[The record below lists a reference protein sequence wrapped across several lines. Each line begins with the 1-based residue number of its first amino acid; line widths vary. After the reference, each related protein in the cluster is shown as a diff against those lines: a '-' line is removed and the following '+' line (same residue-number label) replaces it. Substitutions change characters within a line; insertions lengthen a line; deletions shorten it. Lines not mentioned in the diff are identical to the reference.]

1 MIFTSPA
8 QCGTATAH
16 LITTLIDAG
25 WRFEGCEFDG
35 DLNKLMYHFET
46 PDGVRGSLDYKQLEM
61 EAFIYLKEERL

>member
-8 QCGTATAH
+8 QCGSATGQ

-25 WRFEGCEFDG
+25 WRFEGCDFDG

-46 PDGVRGSLDYKQLEM
+46 PDGVRGSLDYQQLEM